1 MHSYTAHV
9 LWNRGDQVFLDSL
22 YSRRYLITF
31 DGGVTIPGSPSPH
44 VVRVPLSDPAAV
56 DPEEAFVASL
66 SGCHMLWFLSLAAE
80 RGFRVDSYSDNPEG
94 IIERNGQR
102 KLAMSLV
109 TLRPMVIFSGKAIPT
124 QEEFAAMH
132 EEAHGECFIANS
144 VKTEIRC
151 EPVLQ
156 VAA

>member
-9 LWNRGDQVFLDSL
+9 LWNRGDQVFVDSL

-44 VVRVPLSDPAAV
+44 VVREPLSDPAAV
-56 DPEEAFVASL
+56 DPEETFVASL

-80 RGFRVDSYSDNPEG
+80 RGYRVDTYSDNPEG
-94 IIERNGQR
+94 VIERNAQR
-102 KLAMSLV
+102 KLAISSV
-109 TLRPMVIFSGKAIPT
+109 TLRPVVIFSGDAVPD
-124 QEEFAAMH
+124 ENEFLALH

-144 VKTEIRC
+144 VKTQIRC